1 MNLWIDRIAYQN
13 RLRDVSARFK
23 AGFAAGMLVLALC
36 ADMEIQIAIF
46 IWMSIW
52 IVGYASVPLRSYLIF
67 IGVACLFFIS
77 STPALLIDVQH
88 LSGSANIGLEASWH
102 LITIG
107 DWYVFIDQR
116 NLFVIAKLFSRT
128 LGASACFAFLLLTT
142 PLVQLLDVLRALRV
156 PPIIVELIM
165 LMYRFLFVFFQ
176 TAHDLWIAQ
185 KARGG
190 HGSFS
195 AQLKDMGRLVSLLF
209 AKSMQRYQQ
218 LTYGLLA
225 RGFDGDLRVVHM
237 EKEVYVKRY
246 LIEATI
252 GGACCVALIF
262 WHSLL

>member
-23 AGFAAGMLVLALC
+23 AGFAAGMLTLALC
-36 ADMEIQIAIF
+36 ADMEIQIGIF
-46 IWMSIW
+46 LWMSIW
-52 IVGYASVPLRSYLIF
+52 IVGYASVPLRSYLMF

-77 STPALLIDVQH
+77 STPALLIDVH
-88 LSGSANIGLEASWH
+88 RLSGSVSNGLESSWK
-102 LITIG
+102 LLTIG
-107 DWYVFIDQR
+107 DWYVYIDQR
-116 NLFVIAKLFSRT
+116 NLFVIGKLFCRT

-195 AQLKDMGRLVSLLF
+195 AQLKDMGQLVSLLF

-218 LTYGLLA
+218 LNHGLLA
-225 RGFDGDLRVVHM
+225 RGFDGDLQVVTM
-237 EKEVYVKRY
+237 EKERYIKRY
-246 LIEATI
+246 LIEATM
-252 GGACCVALIF
+252 GGACCIALIF

>member
-36 ADMEIQIAIF
+36 ANMEIQIGIF

-77 STPALLIDVQH
+77 STPALLIDVQR
-88 LSGSANIGLEASWH
+88 LSGSVSIGLESSWH
-102 LITIG
+102 LLTIG
-107 DWYVFIDQR
+107 DWYVYIDQR
-116 NLFVIAKLFSRT
+116 NLFVIGKLFTRT

-218 LTYGLLA
+218 VNHGLLA
-225 RGFDGDLRVVHM
+225 RGFDGDLQVVTM
-237 EKEVYVKRY
+237 EKERYIKRY
-246 LIEATI
+246 LIEAAM
-252 GGACCVALIF
+252 GGACCAALIF